1 MVKKDREKK
10 SNDCPA
16 STTNY
21 YRYMTIDQISSCVS
35 SLRLSLHKKDQ
46 KIKHL
51 EKIISAKATQQ
62 AITVNNTT
70 HHDLFTIMQQHHN
83 NIVQLYPE
91 DSFQFIF
98 WNSQYASAQKKI
110 KKWLSLESCYD

>member
-21 YRYMTIDQISSCVS
+21 RYMTIDQISLCVS
-35 SLRLSLHKKDQ
+35 SLRSSLHEKDQ

-51 EKIISAKATQQ
+51 EKIISEKATQQ